1 MRHPIHRFAS
11 LLFAVAAAGACASPP
26 EARMVLRPLQ
36 EGDTSAARGF
46 ETPPVLN
53 AHDLLPPDLAKGP
66 YHEVDASVATDGF
79 RNVYSITSEFGP
91 FEAHGDD
98 MLRIRVH
105 EIEAL
110 AALKQISA
118 GREFTTAVGNAL
130 KSPFVATWNLITRP
144 VDSITGLPVG
154 AWNYL
159 KRTTELAKGE
169 RGEFEDSAVSE
180 FIGFESKKREIAH
193 RLGVDPYSSNKEL
206 QKRLNRFAWV
216 SFVGGLPSIFVPFQG
231 EQKPRDETAP
241 AAPSDRLGEILLDY
255 SPEDLRRLN
264 RIEMAVMGI
273 PEEARESFI
282 RHAWFSPRHQTV
294 LVESLAALDLAA
306 GRAEFI
312 DVAMRASSEN
322 DALFYQRVA
331 EMMRRYHETVAPLAR
346 RVAWG
351 GAVGGYTSER
361 RLVVP
366 LAVDYAV
373 WTRPTAEF
381 TQSLAV
387 ADFPDV
393 EVETTELLLSGRLS
407 PKARAQIESL
417 GLAVTERAF
426 RDLPAGDDG
435 SADTP

>member
-1 MRHPIHRFAS
+1 VRPRIRRIVP
-11 LLFAVAAAGACASPP
+11 LLCAVAAACASPP
-26 EARMVLRPLQ
+26 EARMVLQPLQ

-46 ETPPVLN
+46 ESPPILN
-53 AHDLLPPDLAKGP
+53 ARDLLPPDLVSGP
-66 YHEVDASVATDGF
+66 HHEVDETVATDGF
-79 RNVYSITSEFGP
+79 RNLYTITSELGS

-98 MLRIRVH
+98 MLRIRVR

-110 AALKQISA
+110 AALREMSTR
-118 GREFTTAVGNAL
+118 REFTTAVANAL
-130 KSPFVATWNLITRP
+130 KSPFVATWNLITHP

-154 AWNYL
+154 AWNHL

-169 RGEFEDSAVSE
+169 RGEFEDSALRE
-180 FIGFESKKREIAH
+180 FIGFESKKREIAY

-216 SFVGGLPSIFVPFQG
+216 SFVGELPAIFVPFRG
-231 EQKPRDETAP
+231 DAEPGDETAP
-241 AAPSDRLGEILLDY
+241 AAPGDRMGEILLDY

-273 PEEARESFI
+273 PEQARDAFI
-282 RHAWFSPRHQTV
+282 GHAWFSPRHQTV

-306 GRAEFI
+306 GRADFI
-312 DVAMRASSEN
+312 EVAMRASSEN

-331 EMMRRYHETVAPLAR
+331 EMMRSYHENVAPIERL
-346 RVAWG
+346 VAFG
-351 GAVGGYTSER
+351 GAVAGYTSDH

-381 TQSLAV
+381 TQSLAA
-387 ADFPDV
+387 ADFSDV

-407 PKARAQIESL
+407 PKARARIESL
-417 GLAVTERAF
+417 GLTVTERAF
-426 RDLPAGDDG
+426 ETLDGDDEAG
-435 SADTP
+435 ADAP

>member
-1 MRHPIHRFAS
+1 
-11 LLFAVAAAGACASPP
+11 
-26 EARMVLRPLQ
+26 MVLRPLQ

-46 ETPPVLN
+46 ETPPVLR
-53 AHDLLPPDLAKGP
+53 ARDLLPPELAKGP
-66 YHEVDASVATDGF
+66 HHEVDETVVTDGF
-79 RNVYSITSEFGP
+79 RNVYTITSEFGS
-91 FEAHGDD
+91 FEARGDD

-110 AALKQISA
+110 AAFDEMSA
-118 GREFTTAVGNAL
+118 SREFTTAVGNAL

-154 AWNYL
+154 AWNHL
-159 KRTTELAKGE
+159 KHTAELAKGE
-169 RGEFEDSAVSE
+169 RGEFEDSAVRE

-193 RLGVDPYSSNKEL
+193 RLAVDPYSSNKEL
-206 QKRLNRFAWV
+206 QKRLNRFSWV
-216 SFVGGLPSIFVPFQG
+216 SFAGGLPSMFVPFTG
-231 EQKPRDETAP
+231 DERPRDETAP

-273 PEEARESFI
+273 PEEAREAFI

-306 GRAEFI
+306 GRADFFE
-312 DVAMRASSEN
+312 VAVRASSEN

-331 EMMRRYHETVAPLAR
+331 EMMRSYHENVAPIE
-346 RVAWG
+346 RVIAFR
-351 GAVGGYTSER
+351 GAVAGYTSDR

-366 LAVDYAV
+366 LAIDYAV

-381 TQSLAV
+381 AQSLAA

-393 EVETTELLLSGRLS
+393 EVEKTELLISGRLS
-407 PKARAQIESL
+407 PKARAHIEDL
-417 GLAVTERAF
+417 GLVVTERAF
-426 RDLPAGDDG
+426 DNLPGDDDER
-435 SADTP
+435 ADAP